1 MQQEIDLMRNYPRTK
16 RNLEAR
22 GAEKTE
28 TDRALARK
36 FGKEFFDG
44 DRRNGYGGFHYNAR
58 FWTPVV
64 PDLKKHFNLTADSRV
79 LDIGCAKGF
88 MMYDLMQFIP
98 GITVR
103 GIDISAYAIE
113 NAKEEVKDFVSVAD
127 ARELPFEDNSFDCAI
142 SITTIHNLDYEGCV
156 QALSEMERVSPG
168 KGFITVDAY
177 ENEEEKRRMDAWNL
191 TAKTV
196 LHHDEWRELFDK
208 AGYKGDYFWF
218 TP

>member
-1 MQQEIDLMRNYPRTK
+1 
-16 RNLEAR
+16 
-22 GAEKTE
+22 
-28 TDRALARK
+28 
-36 FGKEFFDG
+36 
-44 DRRNGYGGFHYNAR
+44 
-58 FWTPVV
+58 
-64 PDLKKHFNLTADSRV
+64 
-79 LDIGCAKGF
+79 
-88 MMYDLMQFIP
+88 MQFIP